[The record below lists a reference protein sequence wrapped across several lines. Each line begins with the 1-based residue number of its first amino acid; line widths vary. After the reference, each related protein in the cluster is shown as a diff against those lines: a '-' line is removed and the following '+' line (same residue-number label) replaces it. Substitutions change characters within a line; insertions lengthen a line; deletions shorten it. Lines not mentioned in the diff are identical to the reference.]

1 MLSIK
6 KIFNNGEDI
15 MNKISEYQDKYNPN
29 KIWIIKKTPCGH
41 YYINQKICG
50 KLFYSSYRKVTLN
63 FIRDILE

>member
-1 MLSIK
+1 
-6 KIFNNGEDI
+6 

-29 KIWIIKKTPCGH
+29 KVWIIKKTPCGH

-50 KLFYSSYRKVTLN
+50 KLFYSSYRKVTLS